1 MPLGFKVGTSETK
14 LRMQALRSKLVGNRS
29 RRREEKR
36 LGLGFGKWD
45 SRGGRERG
53 FTMKK
58 KEMDKW
64 DHGDSGVDN
73 RKMKWNNIT
82 DA

>member
-1 MPLGFKVGTSETK
+1 M
-14 LRMQALRSKLVGNRS
+14 VGNRS
-29 RRREEKR
+29 RRREGIR
-36 LGLGFGKWD
+36 VRFGKWD
-45 SRGGRERG
+45 SRLERKRG
-53 FTMKK
+53 FTVRK

-73 RKMKWNNIT
+73 RKMKWNSIT